1 VLHANNSVFKILISN
16 LLTNIYFLGKFLPLF
31 PVNIFLII
39 DRTKSTGEE
48 KEGGDMEPQQNPYE
62 KAITNTYGT

>member
-1 VLHANNSVFKILISN
+1 
-16 LLTNIYFLGKFLPLF
+16 LF
-31 PVNIFLII
+31 I

-62 KAITNTYGT
+62 KAITNTWDITTCMDTKKL